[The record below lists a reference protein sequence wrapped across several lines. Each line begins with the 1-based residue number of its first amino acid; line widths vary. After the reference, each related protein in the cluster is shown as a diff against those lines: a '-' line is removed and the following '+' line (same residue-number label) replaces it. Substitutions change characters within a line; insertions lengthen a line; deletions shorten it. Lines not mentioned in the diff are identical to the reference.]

1 MCWLFLPAFI
11 SYHVMSAKTRVL
23 KCCRL
28 LFDWTEFWESSTL
41 LNRESWLAYD
51 DFREK
56 TWLDHGTESI
66 FFLPKRL
73 HSTKSYFIK
82 AIDHTFVN
90 CCLPFTAAIPK
101 TQNFLLQINRSSF
114 AWKCNCRF
122 ERARLQPKESLW
134 HRTNFQP
141 VEIRTFSVHAEPT

>member
-1 MCWLFLPAFI
+1 MIRICKYALYKLVNYYYYDYFLVRNHCAQVHPINLNSNTSGFTY
-11 SYHVMSAKTRVL
+11 SYFRVG
-23 KCCRL
+23 
-28 LFDWTEFWESSTL
+28 L
-41 LNRESWLAYD
+41 LN
-51 DFREK
+51 FMK
-56 TWLDHGTESI
+56 
-66 FFLPKRL
+66 LP
-73 HSTKSYFIK
+73 
-82 AIDHTFVN
+82 FVN

-114 AWKCNCRF
+114 AWKCNCSF

>member
-1 MCWLFLPAFI
+1 MIRICKYVLYRLVNYYYCDYFLVRNHCAQVHQI
-11 SYHVMSAKTRVL
+11 N
-23 KCCRL
+23 
-28 LFDWTEFWESSTL
+28 
-41 LNRESWLAYD
+41 LNSNTSGLTY
-51 DFREK
+51 
-56 TWLDHGTESI
+56 
-66 FFLPKRL
+66 
-73 HSTKSYFIK
+73 SYFRVGLLIFMK
-82 AIDHTFVN
+82 LPFVN

-122 ERARLQPKESLW
+122 QRARLQPKESLW